1 MKLRDS
7 APMASMIK
15 SASTATAARILFAT
29 NDNRATR
36 LRRDWLEYIV
46 WWQLSEIFHVFAW
59 NKQKRLQKKTK
70 QFSLRQRNAIRLLK
84 SVAVVTCSFSSL
96 LSQFHLY

>member
-59 NKQKRLQKKTK
+59 NKQKRLQKKNETIFFK
-70 QFSLRQRNAIRLLK
+70 AKKRDQTPEICCCCYLF
-84 SVAVVTCSFSSL
+84 V
-96 LSQFHLY
+96 